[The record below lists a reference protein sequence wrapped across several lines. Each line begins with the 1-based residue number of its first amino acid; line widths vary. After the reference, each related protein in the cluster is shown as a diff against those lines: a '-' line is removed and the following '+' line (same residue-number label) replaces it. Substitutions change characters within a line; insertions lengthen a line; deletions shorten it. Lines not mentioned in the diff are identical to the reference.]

1 MKKMMSTK
9 GMMILA
15 VGIVMASCSKTDVFE
30 ENQANFSKQQ
40 KAEYVANFVAK
51 YGQPDANQ
59 SWDFTATNAVNT
71 RAGETMV
78 CDPAN
83 NPSLFYWHVMTDLH
97 KPITHS
103 IENMIKSATVKKW
116 NPYLKVE
123 LYPSAVHTTGTALK
137 FALSVCYNGEISN
150 IVTGFKANDNSWG
163 YNLDDLGD
171 FLTASVY
178 SVGRNVDTRS
188 LTTAENV
195 YWAAYSYNYEWKWR
209 TLISGEWVEKGLKSF
224 ELKTYK
230 EITVNGHT
238 YWCFDCTNDGD
249 YSNLICL
256 AVDAETQ
263 AIQKR
268 YFVEDLGSKDDFDF
282 NDIVFDV
289 IEETDGS
296 QKCIIRAMGGT
307 LDFTLKIG
315 DTTWTKSVEGEA
327 AGYSEKTMYNTQ
339 GTIVYDKVLAEFPVT
354 GWDYNANN
362 ISVEVKSTVSDD
374 VIIKIPFPKKGEIP
388 MILAFKTVTNWQTE
402 RESLPDNWYVVPT
415 EIGEEE

>member
-15 VGIVMASCSKTDVFE
+15 VGIAMASCSKSDVFE
-30 ENQANFSKQQ
+30 QNQTNFSEQQ
-40 KAEYVANFVAK
+40 KAEYVSNYVAK

-59 SWDFTATNAVNT
+59 SWDFAAAAPNASKT

-83 NPSLFYWHVMTDLH
+83 NPNLFYWHVMTDLH

-150 IVTGFKANDNSWG
+150 IVTGFKANDNAWG
-163 YNLDDLGD
+163 YNHDKLGGA
-171 FLTASVY
+171 LTAAVFSK
-178 SVGRNVDTRS
+178 GRNVDTRS

-209 TLISGEWVEKGLKSF
+209 TLISGEWVETIKSF

-289 IEETDGS
+289 IDNNGS
-296 QKCIIRAMGGT
+296 QKCIVRAMGGT

-315 DTTWTKSVEGEA
+315 DTTWTKSEA
-327 AGYSEKTMYNTQ
+327 ADVKTMYNTQ
-339 GTIVYDKVLAEFPVT
+339 GTIEYDKVLAEFPVT
-354 GWDYNANN
+354 GWNPNANN
-362 ISVEVKSTVSDD
+362 ISVEVKSAVSDE
-374 VIIKIPFPKKGEIP
+374 VIIKIPFPKKGEVP
-388 MILAFKTVTNWQTE
+388 MILAFKTVTNWQAE
-402 RESLPDNWYVVPT
+402 RVSLPDNWYVVPT

>member
-1 MKKMMSTK
+1 MKKIMSTK

-15 VGIVMASCSKTDVFE
+15 VGIAMASCSKNDVFE
-30 ENQANFSKQQ
+30 QNQTNFSEQQ
-40 KAEYVANFVAK
+40 KAEYVSNYVAK

-59 SWDFTATNAVNT
+59 SWDFAAAVPNASKT

-83 NPSLFYWHVMTDLH
+83 NPSLFYWNVMTDLH

-163 YNLDDLGD
+163 YNLDFLGD
-171 FLTASVY
+171 YLTASVY

-209 TLISGEWVEKGLKSF
+209 TFISGEWVEKGLKSF

-238 YWCFDCTNDGD
+238 YWCFDCTGDGD

-289 IEETDGS
+289 IDDNGS
-296 QKCIIRAMGGT
+296 QECIVRAMGGT

-315 DTTWTKSVEGEA
+315 DTTWTKSEA
-327 AGYSEKTMYNTQ
+327 ADVKTMYNTQ
-339 GTIVYDKVLAEFPVT
+339 GNIEYDKVLARFPVT
-354 GWDYNANN
+354 GWNPNANN
-362 ISVEVKSTVSDD
+362 ISVEVKSNVSEN
-374 VIIKIPFPKKGEIP
+374 VIIKIPFPKKGEVP

-402 RESLPDNWYVVPT
+402 RESLPEGWWFTPI
-415 EIGEEE
+415 EISED